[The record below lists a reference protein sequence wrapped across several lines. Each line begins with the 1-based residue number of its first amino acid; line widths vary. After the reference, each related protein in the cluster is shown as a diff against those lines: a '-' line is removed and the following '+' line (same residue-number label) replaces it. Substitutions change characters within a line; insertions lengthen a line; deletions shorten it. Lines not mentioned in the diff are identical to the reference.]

1 MPLFDSRGHCT
12 PLDFNIPKIEL
23 NWIDIDLEG
32 KELQCLG
39 KLMFVPTPSRR
50 PNICYPLFLLS
61 PLLTL
66 QPFICLFIPYHP
78 CLPFSFIHFLSSP
91 RLMSSHFLPFCPN
104 RGHSQTLQQKSECF
118 NKSYVH
124 MFFLYSTIPYFCWY
138 FFTFFVASMK
148 THLCHT
154 CVFQGK

>member
-1 MPLFDSRGHCT
+1 M
-12 PLDFNIPKIEL
+12 
-23 NWIDIDLEG
+23 
-32 KELQCLG
+32 QCLG
-39 KLMFVPTPSRR
+39 ELMFVPTPSRR

-78 CLPFSFIHFLSSP
+78 CLPLSFIHFLSSP

-118 NKSYVH
+118 NKSYIH
-124 MFFLYSTIPYFCWY
+124 MFFFLLYNTIFLLIFLYIFCCINENTFMSY
-138 FFTFFVASMK
+138 MRLSRQIIITRIIFTSA
-148 THLCHT
+148 
-154 CVFQGK
+154 